1 MHVRVHQNKRTGLL
15 NYLASYNWRLFE
27 EQLYMQAGKTAF
39 AMLSFF
45 YLEWDYNNYVIIIS
59 MEVNGLFELERMR
72 TLCLLFNYA

>member
-1 MHVRVHQNKRTGLL
+1 
-15 NYLASYNWRLFE
+15 
-27 EQLYMQAGKTAF
+27 MQAGKTAF

-45 YLEWDYNNYVIIIS
+45 YLEWDYDNYVMIIF

>member
-1 MHVRVHQNKRTGLL
+1 
-15 NYLASYNWRLFE
+15 
-27 EQLYMQAGKTAF
+27 MQAGKTAF

-45 YLEWDYNNYVIIIS
+45 YLEWDYDNYVIIIS